1 MTEWLAFSALTV
13 LLFSVMLYGWL
24 SRRALRKTLH
34 SYEQDRERFMDMA
47 ANSRSYIWEMDRNG
61 MHTYISG
68 SVKHVLGY
76 DPEEITG
83 KKKIYEMCVED
94 EVDEIKAFTED
105 LLQEGGVIENV
116 EMRQVTKDGRVIWV
130 LINGRPIYDKAG
142 RRTGFRG
149 LDIDI
154 TDRKHAEFSS
164 RAIKERYHSIMKI
177 SDTGVWEYDHDSEK
191 LWCSEEYFSMLG
203 YEARAFQN
211 DVPGNL
217 EHAWGNLL
225 CPEDQSAARQ
235 IFTDYFHSDTESLYE
250 NVFRMKRKDGTYSW
264 IWSRGKM
271 LRDADGRPSGIMI
284 GLHIDITNMKELESE
299 LYLEK
304 EQFKTT
310 LLSIGEG
317 VISTNQSGQIEVM
330 NQVAEELT
338 GWNQKDAKGRFL
350 TQVYRITDERTGQT
364 ITDLAERVILSGET
378 LKMTGGKVL
387 HSRDG
392 TEYPIEDQVTPIRN
406 RRGVPSG
413 VVIVFR
419 DFSEQKKRN
428 REIEYLSY
436 HDQLTGLY
444 NRRFFEEELKRTDSE
459 RNLPFT
465 IAMLDLNG
473 LKLINDAFG
482 HHAGDTL
489 LLKATDA
496 IKNTFRD
503 HDVIARIGGDEFA
516 VLLPLTSPDVA
527 ERRLAGLKQDLAAR
541 TIQGVNVS
549 ISTGFAT
556 KQSAEEDVY
565 EVLRKADHQMYQD
578 KVSNR
583 PVIRKD
589 MIEQLLDYFF
599 EKYPDEKEHAEAVG
613 KLAMEIA
620 ELLGLS
626 YEERQM
632 IYRAGLFHD
641 IGKVAINEAIMKK
654 EGLFTPHERE
664 EVERHPEIG
673 YSILSAAPEYAPI
686 AEDVL
691 AHHERWD
698 GKGYPNQLKTHDI
711 PLRARIL
718 QTAEVMDE
726 LMRPATYREQRNQ
739 EEALDEIK
747 RHAGEQFDP
756 RIVKKLSAI
765 MMEEK
770 AYERWN
776 EEKRD

>member
-1 MTEWLAFSALTV
+1 MTEWVILSGMTV
-13 LLFSVMLYGWL
+13 LLVSVILHGWL
-24 SRRALRKTLH
+24 SRRALRVTLE

-47 ANSRSYIWEMDRNG
+47 ANSRSYIWEMNQDG
-61 MHTYISG
+61 MHTYISQ

-76 DPEEITG
+76 EPEEIIG
-83 KKKIYEMCVED
+83 KKMIYELCVED
-94 EVDEIKAFTED
+94 EVEEVKIFTED
-105 LLQEGGVIENV
+105 LLKKGREIGNL

-130 LINGRPIYDKAG
+130 LINGRPTYDEAG
-142 RRTGFRG
+142 NQTGFRG

-154 TDRKHAEFSS
+154 TERKHAEFSS

-177 SDTGVWEYDHDSEK
+177 SNTGVWEYDHRSEK

-203 YEARAFQN
+203 YEAASFRN
-211 DVPGNL
+211 NVPGNL
-217 EHAWGNLL
+217 EEAWGDLI
-225 CPEDQSAARQ
+225 CPEDQALAKQ
-235 IFTDYFHSDTESLYE
+235 HFNDYFHSDTESLYE

-271 LRDADGRPSGIMI
+271 LRDTDGRPSGMII
-284 GLHIDITNMKELESE
+284 GLHIDISDMKKLESA

-317 VISTNQSGQIEVM
+317 VISTNKSGEIEVM

-338 GWNQKDAKGRFL
+338 GWTQEEAKGRSL
-350 TQVYRITDERTGQT
+350 AQVYVIKDEWTGESV
-364 ITDLAERVILSGET
+364 TDLADQVISSGET
-378 LKMTGGKVL
+378 LAMSGGKNL
-387 HSRDG
+387 RSRNG

-406 RRGVPSG
+406 RRGIPSG

-428 REIEYLSY
+428 QEIEYLSY

-444 NRRFFEEELKRTDSE
+444 NRRFFEEELRRTDSR

-465 IAMLDLNG
+465 IVMLDVNG

-482 HHAGDTL
+482 HHAGDAL
-489 LLKATDA
+489 LLKATEA
-496 IKNTFRD
+496 LKTTFRD

-516 VLLPLTSPDVA
+516 VLLPGIPPEVA
-527 ERRLAGLKQDLAAR
+527 ENRLNRLENDLAMKVIR
-541 TIQGVNVS
+541 GVNVS
-549 ISTGFAT
+549 ISKGFAT
-556 KQSAEEDVY
+556 KQNEEEDIY
-565 EVLRKADHQMYQD
+565 EILRKADHRMYQD

-583 PVIRKD
+583 PVIRKE
-589 MIEQLLDYFF
+589 MIEQLLEHFF
-599 EKYPDEKEHAEAVG
+599 ARYPDEKDHATAVG
-613 KLAMEIA
+613 KLAVEIG

-626 YEERQM
+626 YDERQT
-632 IYRAGLFHD
+632 IYKAALFHD

-673 YSILSAAPEYAPI
+673 YSILSAASEYAPI

-698 GKGYPNQLKTHDI
+698 GNGYPNGLKAHDI

-718 QTAEVMDE
+718 QAAEVMDE
-726 LMRPATYREQRNQ
+726 LMRQVSYREQRTR
-739 EEALDEIK
+739 EEALEEIK
-747 RHAGEQFDP
+747 RHAGKQFDP
-756 RIVKKLSAI
+756 RIVKKLTAI
-765 MMEEK
+765 MMGEK
-770 AYERWN
+770 TYE
-776 EEKRD
+776 

>member
-1 MTEWLAFSALTV
+1 MTEWVLLSVMSVLLLTV
-13 LLFSVMLYGWL
+13 ILHGWL
-24 SRRALRKTLH
+24 NRRALRATLD

-47 ANSRSYIWEMDRNG
+47 ANSRSYIWEMNLDG
-61 MHTYISG
+61 MHTYISQ
-68 SVKHVLGY
+68 SVKNVLGY
-76 DPEEITG
+76 EPEEIIG
-83 KKKIYEMCVED
+83 KKMIYDMCVENERD
-94 EVDEIKAFTED
+94 EAKAFTTE
-105 LLQEGGVIENV
+105 LLAEGREIGNM
-116 EMRQVTKDGRVIWV
+116 EMRQAAKDGRVIWV
-130 LINGRPIYDKAG
+130 LINGRPTYDQAG
-142 RRTGFRG
+142 NRTGFRG

-154 TDRKHAEFSS
+154 TERKHAEFSS

-177 SDTGVWEYDHDSEK
+177 SNTGVWEYDHRSEK

-203 YEARAFQN
+203 YDTTAFRN

-217 EHAWGNLL
+217 EEAWGDLI
-225 CPEDQSAARQ
+225 CPEDQAVARQ
-235 IFTDYFHSDTESLYE
+235 QFSDYFHSDTESLYE
-250 NVFRMKRKDGTYSW
+250 NVFRMKRKGGTYSW

-271 LRDADGRPSGIMI
+271 LRDTDGRPSGMII
-284 GLHIDITNMKELESE
+284 GLHIDITEMKKLESA

-317 VISTNQSGQIEVM
+317 VISTNKSGEIEVM

-338 GWNQKDAKGRFL
+338 GWTQEEAKGRSL
-350 TQVYRITDERTGQT
+350 AQVYVIKDELTGEPV
-364 ITDLAERVILSGET
+364 TDLADRVISSGET
-378 LKMTGGKVL
+378 LEMSGGKTL
-387 HSRDG
+387 RSRNG

-406 RRGVPSG
+406 RRGIPSG

-419 DFSEQKKRN
+419 DFSEQKRRN
-428 REIEYLSY
+428 LEIEYLSY

-444 NRRFFEEELKRTDSE
+444 NRRFFEEELIRTDSH

-465 IAMLDLNG
+465 IVMLDVNG

-482 HHAGDTL
+482 HHAGDAL
-489 LLKATDA
+489 LLKATEA
-496 IKNTFRD
+496 LKNTFRD

-516 VLLPLTSPDVA
+516 VLLPGISPEVA
-527 ERRLAGLKQDLAAR
+527 ENRLNRLKNDLAMKM
-541 TIQGVNVS
+541 IKGVNVS

-556 KQSAEEDVY
+556 KQNETEDIY
-565 EVLRKADHQMYQD
+565 EILRKADHQMYQD

-583 PVIRKD
+583 PVIRKE
-589 MIEQLLDYFF
+589 MIEQLLDHFF
-599 EKYPDEKEHAEAVG
+599 DRYPDEKDHATAVG
-613 KLAMEIA
+613 KLAVEIG

-626 YEERQM
+626 YEERQT
-632 IYRAGLFHD
+632 IYKAAIFHD

-654 EGLFTPHERE
+654 EGLFTPQERE

-673 YSILSAAPEYAPI
+673 YSILSAASEYAPI

-698 GKGYPNQLKTHDI
+698 GNGYPNGLKAHDI

-718 QTAEVMDE
+718 QAAEVMDE
-726 LMRPATYREQRNQ
+726 LMRHVSYREQRTR
-739 EEALDEIK
+739 EEALEEIK

-756 RIVKKLSAI
+756 RIVKKLTAI

-770 AYERWN
+770 TYE
-776 EEKRD
+776 